1 VTAATRFASGPSTA
15 IPVMNELAKPTSP
28 AVTQNVPQPQFVL
41 SIIAMP
47 IAKTTPPAGEK
58 ILSPTSAA

>member
-1 VTAATRFASGPSTA
+1 M
-15 IPVMNELAKPTSP
+15 PVMNELAKPTSP

-58 ILSPTSAA
+58 IFSPTSAA

>member
-1 VTAATRFASGPSTA
+1 MIAATRFANGPSTA
-15 IPVMNELAKPTSP
+15 MPLMNEIAKPTRP
-28 AVTQNVPQPQFVL
+28 AVTQNVPQPQFVF

-47 IAKTTPPAGEK
+47 IAKTTPPAGPK